1 MQGESLTV
9 RIVRRRTDSHTP
21 VVASPLNAQVEA
33 RPARA
38 TRAAPGASPGGWARA
53 FDAPQ
58 AAAIVGAITIAFS
71 SILVDLSGASPATT
85 AIFRCVYALPVLGFL
100 AIHESRR
107 IAEHPRPRRRWI
119 YLAGAFFG
127 ADLIFW
133 HHAIEDVG
141 AGLATM
147 LANVQV
153 LILPFVAWVIWH
165 EKPSRRVLAAVPLA
179 ALGVV
184 LISGVLGDAYGIDP
198 ARGVLF
204 GLLAGAAY
212 VGFLLLMRGD
222 PGARYRVA
230 GALFDATL
238 AAAIFC
244 VVAGLAAGEAHL
256 VPTWPSAGWLAL
268 LALSSQVFGWLLI
281 TGSMP
286 HLPTATT
293 SMILIAQP
301 AVTVILAAIILGQV
315 PSAGQLLG
323 VAVILGCLGA
333 VTALSK
339 KARTP

>member
-1 MQGESLTV
+1 MS
-9 RIVRRRTDSHTP
+9 
-21 VVASPLNAQVEA
+21 SPLNAQVEA
-33 RPARA
+33 RPAPA
-38 TRAAPGASPGGWARA
+38 TTAASGASPGGWARV
-53 FDAPQ
+53 FDSPH
-58 AAAIVGAITIAFS
+58 AAAVVGAITIAFS
-71 SILVDLSGASPATT
+71 SILVDLSHASPATA

-100 AIHESRR
+100 AFHESRR
-107 IAEHPRPRRRWI
+107 IAEHPQPRRRWV
-119 YLAGAFFG
+119 YLAGAFLG
-127 ADLIFW
+127 ADLILW

-153 LILPFVAWVIWH
+153 LILPFVGWLIWH
-165 EKPSRRVLAAVPLA
+165 ERPSRRVLAAVPVA

-184 LISGVLGDAYGIDP
+184 LISGVLGNPYGVDP
-198 ARGVLF
+198 TRGVIF

-222 PGARYRVA
+222 PGAKYRVA

-244 VVAGLAAGEAHL
+244 TVAGLVVGEAHL
-256 VPTWPSAGWLAL
+256 VPTWPSAGWLVL
-268 LALSSQVFGWLLI
+268 LALSSQVFGWLMI

-301 AVTVILAAIILGQV
+301 AATVIFAAIILDQI

-323 VAVILGCLGA
+323 VAVILGCLAA
-333 VTALSK
+333 VTLLPK
-339 KARTP
+339 KASSG

>member
-1 MQGESLTV
+1 M
-9 RIVRRRTDSHTP
+9 
-21 VVASPLNAQVEA
+21 A
-33 RPARA
+33 
-38 TRAAPGASPGGWARA
+38 
-53 FDAPQ
+53 
-58 AAAIVGAITIAFS
+58 GAITIAFS
-71 SILVDLSGASPATT
+71 SILVDLSGASPATA
-85 AIFRCVYALPVLGFL
+85 AIFRCVYALPVLAVL
-100 AIHESRR
+100 AVHESRQ
-107 IAEHPRPRRRWI
+107 IGEHPRPRRRWV

-133 HHAIEDVG
+133 HHAIADVG

-153 LILPFVAWVIWH
+153 LILPFVAWVLWH
-165 EKPSRRVLAAVPLA
+165 EKPTRRVLAAVPVA
-179 ALGVV
+179 AVGVV
-184 LISGVLGDAYGIDP
+184 LISGVLGNAYGADP

-238 AAAIFC
+238 SAAIFC
-244 VVAGLAAGEAHL
+244 TVAGLIAGEAHL
-256 VPTWPSAGWLAL
+256 VPTWPSAGWLIL
-268 LALSSQVFGWLLI
+268 LALSSQVFGWLMI

-301 AVTVILAAIILGQV
+301 AGTVIFAAIILDQV

-323 VAVILGCLGA
+323 VAVILACLGS
-333 VTALSK
+333 VTALPK
-339 KARTP
+339 RAKAG

>member
-1 MQGESLTV
+1 MS
-9 RIVRRRTDSHTP
+9 
-21 VVASPLNAQVEA
+21 SPPDAQAEA
-33 RPARA
+33 RPAHA
-38 TRAAPGASPGGWARA
+38 DRAASGAPPGGWARA
-53 FDAPQ
+53 FDSPRT
-58 AAAIVGAITIAFS
+58 AAVVGAITIAFS
-71 SILVDLSGASPATT
+71 SILVDLSGASPATA

-100 AIHESRR
+100 AFHEARQ
-107 IAEHPRPRRRWI
+107 IAEHPRPRRRWV

-165 EKPSRRVLAAVPLA
+165 EKPTRRVLAAVPVA

-184 LISGVLGDAYGIDP
+184 LISGILGDAYGADP

-222 PGARYRVA
+222 PGARHRVA

-244 VVAGLAAGEAHL
+244 IVAGLVVGEAHL
-256 VPTWPSAGWLAL
+256 FPTWPSAGWLIL
-268 LALSSQVFGWLLI
+268 LALSSQVFGWLMI

-301 AVTVILAAIILGQV
+301 ACTVIFAAIILDQV

-323 VAVILGCLGA
+323 VAVILACLGS
-333 VTALSK
+333 VTALPK
-339 KARTP
+339 KGRRP